1 MLRKGKFYIGLF
13 LLLVVSCTTK
23 SSTNIYSTIP
33 GYDITK
39 PTTIKLRGELDE
51 ISGLY
56 FYKKDSSVF
65 SIIDEAGY
73 LYKIFLRKKIDIQKW
88 KFSKNGDYE
97 DLSVFDS
104 TFYALKSN
112 GDLTAFKFFSLD
124 SIQEYKFESPVVG
137 KNEFEGMFYD
147 SASQQMVLLCKD
159 CEADKKKSLSAYS
172 FNVITQTFNDS
183 PYFVLDVE
191 RISENLG
198 TGKMKFKPSGIAV
211 HPITKQL
218 YIISSVNK
226 ALVIAEPDGK
236 IKEAYQLDPA
246 IFKQP
251 EGITFTPWGD
261 MLISNEAAEVGSPNI
276 LIFKYKKKHEVKD
289 K

>member
-1 MLRKGKFYIGLF
+1 MLLKGKFCIGF
-13 LLLVVSCTTK
+13 IFLLVVSCTTK
-23 SSTNIYSTIP
+23 DSKNKYSTIP
-33 GYDITK
+33 GYDVTK
-39 PTTIKLRGELDE
+39 PVTVKLKTELDE

-65 SIIDEAGY
+65 SIIDEGGY
-73 LYKIFLRKKIDIQKW
+73 LYKIFVRKKVDIQKW
-88 KFSKNGDYE
+88 KFSKSGDYE
-97 DLSVFDS
+97 DLSLVDS
-104 TFYALKSN
+104 TFYVLKSN
-112 GDLTAFKFFSLD
+112 GDLTAFKIFSID
-124 SIQEYKFESPVVG
+124 SIQENKFKSPVPG

-147 SASQQMVLLCKD
+147 SASKQMVLLCKD
-159 CEADKKKSLSAYS
+159 CEADSKKSLSAYS
-172 FNVITQTFNDS
+172 FNVVTQTFTDS

-226 ALVIAEPDGK
+226 ALVVAEPDGK
-236 IKEAYQLDPA
+236 IKEAYQLDPVV
-246 IFKQP
+246 FKQP

-261 MLISNEAAEVGSPNI
+261 LLISNEAADVGAPNI

-289 K
+289 M

>member
-1 MLRKGKFYIGLF
+1 MFLKGNFCIGLV
-13 LLLVVSCTTK
+13 LLLAVSCTTK
-23 SSTNIYSTIP
+23 SSKNKYSTVP

-97 DLSVFDS
+97 DLSLVDS
-104 TFYALKSN
+104 TFYVLKSN
-112 GDLTAFKFFSLD
+112 GDLTAFKFMSLD
-124 SIQEYKFESPVVG
+124 SIQEYKFKSPVTG

-159 CEADKKKSLSAYS
+159 CEADNKKSLSAYS
-172 FNVITQTFNDS
+172 FNVVTQTFTDS

-226 ALVIAEPDGK
+226 ALVVAEPDGK
-236 IKEAYQLDPA
+236 IKEAYQLDPVV
-246 IFKQP
+246 FKQP

-261 MLISNEAAEVGSPNI
+261 MLISNEAAEAGSPNI
-276 LIFKYKKKHEVKD
+276 LIFKYKKKHEFKD

>member
-1 MLRKGKFYIGLF
+1 MLLKGNFCIWLLF
-13 LLLVVSCTTK
+13 LLVVSCTTK
-23 SSTNIYSTIP
+23 SSDKKYSNIP

-39 PTTIKLRGELDE
+39 PTTIKLKGELDE

-73 LYKIFLRKKIDIQKW
+73 LYKIFLRKKIEIQKW

-97 DLSVFDS
+97 DLSMVDS

-112 GDLTAFKFFSLD
+112 GDLTGFKFFSLD
-124 SIQEYKFESPVVG
+124 SIRESKYKSPLPG

-147 SASQQMVLLCKD
+147 SAGKQMVLLCKD
-159 CEADKKKSLSAYS
+159 CEADKKNSVSAYS
-172 FNVITQTFNDS
+172 FNVVTQAFNDT

-191 RISENLG
+191 NIAENLG
-198 TGKMKFKPSGIAV
+198 TSKMKFKPSGIAV
-211 HPITKQL
+211 HPITKEL

-226 ALVIAEPDGK
+226 ALVVAEADGT
-236 IKEAYQLDPA
+236 IKDAYQLDPTV
-246 IFKQP
+246 FKQP

-261 MLISNEAAEVGSPNI
+261 LLISNEAAEVGSPNI
-276 LIFKYKKKHEVKD
+276 LIFKYKKKNDAKD